1 MVITKIIILLWFTR
15 MALAFC
21 ALLNSKGDRMKEKYQ
36 SLKIRQETYDKLRIL
51 AELDGRSINN
61 MGQRLLDVALEG
73 IKVDALP
80 HPTDAQVVPVLEVS
94 EATLAEMNY
103 HQRMCQHPHSTPVG
117 RGLDVVE
124 VCDTCGK
131 VVQP

>member
-1 MVITKIIILLWFTR
+1 M
-15 MALAFC
+15 
-21 ALLNSKGDRMKEKYQ
+21 DRNKK
-36 SLKIRQETYDKLRIL
+36 
-51 AELDGRSINN
+51 SINITLTPDA
-61 MGQRLLDVALEG
+61 M
-73 IKVDALP
+73 KHVDTLADRAHLNRSVYIEQLIWREWEVVNIAALP
-80 HPTDAQVVPVLEVS
+80 RPDETAQVVPVLEVS

-103 HQRMCQHPHSTPVG
+103 HQRICKHPHSTPVG

>member
-1 MVITKIIILLWFTR
+1 MV
-15 MALAFC
+15 
-21 ALLNSKGDRMKEKYQ
+21 KEKYQ

-80 HPTDAQVVPVLEVS
+80 HPADAEPVPLVMVD
-94 EATLAEMNY
+94 EAALAEQNY
-103 HQRMCQHPHSTPVG
+103 HQRMCQHPAEHTTSYGHGDDIVTI
-117 RGLDVVE
+117 
-124 VCDTCGK
+124 CGDCGMK
-131 VVQP
+131 VQP